1 MLKKFPKRYLIYFY
15 GKCRRGQIWSWPW
28 SGKWPRRNAII
39 SSCWPRITC
48 IPALNSSWKPSMRV
62 SKGVKRR
69 SLANAISSKRVP
81 RELIWAVRLSE
92 ASASF
97 QPICEG
103 WYASV
108 VALTPSFD
116 GLVSH
121 LHFQKFLPL
130 QPDFHFRHL
139 RRTRCPKTHPPLKGG
154 QPTSLPMNH
163 FFSNKMHAPKWSC
176 IICIKWFEFLP
187 VDLILQIDIEV
198 FDNLCDKHAI
208 WEHWIFA

>member
-1 MLKKFPKRYLIYFY
+1 MFKKIPKRYLIYFY
-15 GKCRRGQIWSWPW
+15 ATCRRGQIWSRPW

-39 SSCWPRITC
+39 SSCCPRITC

-62 SKGVKRR
+62 SKDVKRW
-69 SLANAISSKRVP
+69 SLAKVISSKRVP

-97 QPICEG
+97 RPICEG

-108 VALTPSFD
+108 VAPTPSFEV
-116 GLVSH
+116 LVSH

-130 QPDFHFRHL
+130 QSNFQFCHL
-139 RRTRCPKTHPPLKGG
+139 RRTRCPKTHLPLKRG

-163 FFSNKMHAPKWSC
+163 IFF
-176 IICIKWFEFLP
+176 
-187 VDLILQIDIEV
+187 
-198 FDNLCDKHAI
+198 
-208 WEHWIFA
+208 